1 MNIVYT
7 IYRMTRPNISHEF
20 TEKITKMFTKL
31 LQKMAKQLPKKCL
44 KLSFEVYH
52 AFIESNKYIF

>member
-1 MNIVYT
+1 MAEL
-7 IYRMTRPNISHEF
+7 NISHEF

-31 LQKMAKQLPKKCL
+31 LQVMAEQLPKKYF

-52 AFIESNKYIF
+52 AFIESNK